1 MPSGRRPLPAPKL
14 DKNHTNPSYSSP
26 SAKSWLPITWTGETF
41 DAVDGLE
48 LLRVRAQGSLDTEA
62 PRGLRNRS
70 HLYIFPP
77 LYIHNELPTSPSA
90 PTHQYLTKPAL
101 HIQYYSSLKV
111 GVHSHTF
118 LGRICKPGVLSSYF
132 GFAARAL
139 LLPWT
144 PWTNETHLFEC
155 FQVLMTSCIRTLD
168 HTWLLSPAAW
178 SLNHVL

>member
-1 MPSGRRPLPAPKL
+1 MPSGRHPLPAPKL
-14 DKNHTNPSYSSP
+14 DKNHINPSNLDCLSIGLG
-26 SAKSWLPITWTGETF
+26 KTF
-41 DAVDGLE
+41 DAAAGLE

-77 LYIHNELPTSPSA
+77 LYIHNELPTSPSL

-118 LGRICKPGVLSSYF
+118 LGRICKPGVLYSYF
-132 GFAARAL
+132 GF

-144 PWTNETHLFEC
+144 PWTNETHVFEC
-155 FQVLMTSCIRTLD
+155 LQVLMTSCIRTLD